1 MNSSDA
7 CHVVDG
13 CPGLYVDAFHRHFLR
28 EKTKDPKALFILS
41 HYHGDHYQQ
50 LPRNFKYQGPAT
62 IHCTPVTARLLRE
75 IHEVPSH
82 LVVSHAYGSTFEYEL
97 PTDPKTQRS
106 RGIARITFYDAH
118 HCPGACII
126 IVELPNGNVNVH
138 TGDMRYNPT
147 LFRTFP
153 LLALAVEKNKIDTVY
168 LDTTYSHP
176 KHDFCPQEEAIDIIA
191 SQTQE
196 LVSKTS
202 SCCSHPSNTKT
213 LVMLSCYSIGKEKV
227 LREAS
232 KRSQQPVYVSAKKLR
247 MLQCTAKDE
256 EMIIENTNE
265 AQTSYENAKMAI
277 YTRDPSVS
285 DIHVIPMGMAGEMWP
300 FFRPNFQKIAKYIQ
314 DLDFGVS
321 TSSTEN
327 GESSP
332 RTEFSTPSPV
342 YDKVVAFIPTGWANA
357 SNWNKKNAVSVKEV
371 AIESPHGRP
380 RSIHVE
386 VRLVSYSEHSSFS
399 ELQQFVKYLRPR
411 VVIPTVFSNEADSR
425 RIVSCF
431 RSLLDQKKAQ
441 KAFFQNMTGAAGVDR
456 LSIDQPK
463 KGSEQWQESLCTA
476 DTHGVLNDKDR
487 SKDEGNDVVITG
499 VRLALSEKPSRDWN
513 STNHVDALVAMGFS
527 EEAARD
533 ALSSFNG
540 DIQMALDTL
549 LETPTVCQHA
559 STWTPSSSSTPS
571 SAADECDA
579 RKRKRLSEGTK
590 STQITYFFRV
600 KRQDSEI

>member
-1 MNSSDA
+1 
-7 CHVVDG
+7 
-13 CPGLYVDAFHRHFLR
+13 
-28 EKTKDPKALFILS
+28 
-41 HYHGDHYQQ
+41 
-50 LPRNFKYQGPAT
+50 
-62 IHCTPVTARLLRE
+62 
-75 IHEVPSH
+75 
-82 LVVSHAYGSTFEYEL
+82 
-97 PTDPKTQRS
+97 
-106 RGIARITFYDAH
+106 
-118 HCPGACII
+118 
-126 IVELPNGNVNVH
+126 
-138 TGDMRYNPT
+138 
-147 LFRTFP
+147 
-153 LLALAVEKNKIDTVY
+153 
-168 LDTTYSHP
+168 
-176 KHDFCPQEEAIDIIA
+176 
-191 SQTQE
+191 
-196 LVSKTS
+196 
-202 SCCSHPSNTKT
+202 
-213 LVMLSCYSIGKEKV
+213 
-227 LREAS
+227 
-232 KRSQQPVYVSAKKLR
+232 VYVSAKKLR

-332 RTEFSTPSPV
+332 RTEFSIPSPV

-476 DTHGVLNDKDR
+476 DTHGVLNNKDR

-590 STQITYFFRV
+590 STQITDFFRV